1 MNQATI
7 TTAARLE
14 RDPRYS
20 AAWNRYTELQ
30 LQLREAE
37 RQRQEIQQQ
46 MGNTG
51 SDTRNAIRD
60 EAKALLSESAAA
72 GIAQRD
78 EIVRSLGEVTHR
90 IAVLRQAIELQKQ
103 VVEGLRAEVSRAIC
117 ADLLPTHQAHVRA
130 VALAAI
136 GLADHVRAEWELRDR
151 LAQNGV
157 LSGHLRP
164 MPLRGF
170 NLTEP
175 NSTISQFLLEAER
188 YGFIQAAD
196 LPEHVRQWIPPAP
209 QAAPVVKPKR
219 PAKEGWLNA
228 A

>member
-1 MNQATI
+1 MNQAT
-7 TTAARLE
+7 TVDTRLE

-51 SDTRNAIRD
+51 SDTRNAIRA
-60 EAKALLSESAAA
+60 EANALLSESAAA
-72 GIAQRD
+72 GIAKRD
-78 EIVRSLGEVTHR
+78 EVARSLGEVTHR
-90 IAVLRQAIELQKQ
+90 IAVLREAVGLQKQ
-103 VVEGLRAEVSRAIC
+103 VVEGLRAEVSLAIC

-136 GLADHVRAEWELRDR
+136 GLADHVRTEWELRDR

-157 LSGHLRP
+157 LGGHLRP

-175 NSTISQFLLEAER
+175 NSTISQFLLEAAR
-188 YGFIQAAD
+188 YGFIEAAE
-196 LPEHVRQWIPPAP
+196 LPEHVRKWIPPAP
-209 QAAPVVKPKR
+209 QQVPAVKPAKR
-219 PAKEGWLNA
+219 AAKEGWLNA